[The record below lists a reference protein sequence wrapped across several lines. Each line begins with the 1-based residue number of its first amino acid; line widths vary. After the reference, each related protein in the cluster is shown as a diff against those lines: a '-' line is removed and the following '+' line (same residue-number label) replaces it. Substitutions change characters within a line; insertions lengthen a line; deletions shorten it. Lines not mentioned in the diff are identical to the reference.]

1 MEDWIKQLRLDE
13 LGRSAVRGGI
23 VYFLVITVIVLALE
37 ARNGRGFARFRS
49 RSFVNDIV
57 YTVFYRTSIYGVL
70 WGAVFNGLETNLG
83 WLRIE
88 WAASWPLWVQI
99 AVFWLAGDFI
109 IYWLHRAQ
117 HSNRWL
123 WAFHTVHHSPAEMT
137 TLTQNRRHLLER
149 VYIDVALYLPLLV
162 VLGVPTRTWPILW
175 MVFGIME
182 ALQHAELDWRFGP
195 LYYVFVS
202 PVFHSLH
209 HSIDPRYYNKNLGGM
224 FSVWDY
230 LFGTAAAAK
239 ERPTEYGVP
248 GLTMKETLTSQ
259 IVTPFKTLTDRHPQD
274 EGSAGSRSDRR

>member
-1 MEDWIKQLRLDE
+1 MEDWIQQLRLDE

-99 AVFWLAGDFI
+99 AVFWLAGDLI

-162 VLGVPTRTWPILW
+162 VLGVPTRAWPILW

-230 LFGTAAAAK
+230 LFGTAAAVK
-239 ERPTEYGVP
+239 ERPAEYGVP

-259 IVTPFKTLTDRHPQD
+259 IVTPFKTLADRHPQG
-274 EGSAGSRSDRR
+274 EGSGGSKSDRR